1 MTMTKEQFKNSIIDG
16 IKAGRLD
23 PCNGVEFGEIYTD
36 LPQYYWCV
44 EDDEVTEESPFYTD
58 DEQPKFRFGV
68 SISDI
73 ENFTELAPGF
83 LLAEDIAEVSA
94 TKLITAAAAGS
105 PALANSVTKGLVS
118 AVMVPSSSMPVKEKI
133 AIWKPAKK
141 PVIP

>member
-1 MTMTKEQFKNSIIDG
+1 MTKEEFLKQIIEG

-73 ENFTELAPGF
+73 ENFTEKDFGKLSDDEIKQAM
-83 LLAEDIAEVSA
+83 LDIIDEYGVDEWYDQYQEA
-94 TKLITAAAAGS
+94 
-105 PALANSVTKGLVS
+105 
-118 AVMVPSSSMPVKEKI
+118 
-133 AIWKPAKK
+133 
-141 PVIP
+141 